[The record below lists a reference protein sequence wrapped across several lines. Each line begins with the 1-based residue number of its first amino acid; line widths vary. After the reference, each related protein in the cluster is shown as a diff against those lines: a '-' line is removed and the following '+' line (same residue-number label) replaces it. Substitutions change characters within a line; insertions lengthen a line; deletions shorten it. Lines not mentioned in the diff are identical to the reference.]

1 MNIAPRR
8 WAVPALA
15 VAAAGAAV
23 ALPLVSGS
31 TDRASAADGALES
44 FPTCSALASYAAH
57 ATMAE
62 MTRVMPM
69 DARKTPS
76 MPSAAAADSGAE
88 ALASAPQSATPRSE
102 TNVQVAGIDEPD
114 IVKTDGRRIF
124 ALAGG
129 RLYAVDATGDRP
141 RVTGTLR
148 FADGLQPA
156 ALILSGDRL
165 LVIGTVWQQEGA
177 RSRPAPDVSSP
188 GTVAKDAVYAGMP
201 RTVLISVDVGRP
213 DHMRVADRM
222 STDAAYST
230 ARLSDG
236 TVRVVLTGPQPPY
249 PVVPGTG
256 LAGTVE
262 QTLALRRM
270 TALPA
275 SSWLPSFRREDAT
288 GRATAADT
296 SPPCTSVSRP
306 ADGSD
311 GTSTVTVLTID
322 PAQGVT
328 PVDEDTIMGAA
339 DQTMLSADNLYVT
352 SARTGTNGRVTTH
365 IHVFDVSRPRS
376 TDYRASGSV
385 EGTPL
390 SQFSM
395 DEHAGVLRVATTRPS
410 DIAMPME
417 DTDGTRPAE
426 SDSMVTT
433 LRVEGRRLVELG
445 RVDGL
450 GRGEQIYAVRFMGG
464 RGYVVTFRQTDPL
477 YTIDLSDPRAPRMTG
492 ELKINGYS
500 AYLHPVDD
508 DHVIGVGQDGDG
520 QGGRT
525 GAQVS
530 LFDVSDPASPRR
542 VASWSA
548 PGAYSDVEWDHH
560 AFLWWAPTSTAVI
573 PVVST
578 DPGDGTT
585 RDASAVALHI
595 TPEGIDGVKGLAQ
608 GPATAGGRSP
618 ILRSL
623 VIGDTLYTVSD
634 TGIVARGVSTLD
646 DGTWVPFG

>member
-23 ALPLVSGS
+23 TLPLVSGS

-44 FPTCSALASYAAH
+44 FPTCSALSSYAAH

-62 MTRVMPM
+62 MTRMSPM
-69 DARKTPS
+69 DVRKTPS
-76 MPSAAAADSGAE
+76 MPTAAVADSGSE
-88 ALASAPQSATPRSE
+88 ALASAPRPGVQHSE

-124 ALAGG
+124 AIAGG
-129 RLYAVDATGDRP
+129 RLYAVDATGDSP

-148 FADGLQPA
+148 FADGLQPT
-156 ALILSGDRL
+156 ALILSADRL
-165 LVIGTVWQQEGA
+165 LVIGTVWRQQEA
-177 RSRPAPDVSSP
+177 RSHPAPDVSP
-188 GTVAKDAVYAGMP
+188 GTVATDTAYAGMP
-201 RTVLISVDVGRP
+201 RTVLISVDVSRP

-222 STDAAYST
+222 STDATYST
-230 ARLSDG
+230 ARLAGG
-236 TVRVVLTGPQPPY
+236 TVRVVLTGPQPQY
-249 PVVPGTG
+249 PVIPGTG

-262 QTLALRRM
+262 QALALRRLAAM
-270 TALPA
+270 PA

-288 GRATAADT
+288 GRAAAGDT
-296 SPPCTSVSRP
+296 SPPCTSVRRP

-311 GTSTVTVLTID
+311 DTATVTVLTID

-339 DQTMLSADNLYVT
+339 DQAMMSADNLYVT
-352 SARTGTNGRVTTH
+352 SARTGTDGTVTTH

-390 SQFSM
+390 NQFSM
-395 DEHAGVLRVATTRPS
+395 DEHDGVLRVATTRPS
-410 DIAMPME
+410 DVVVPME
-417 DTDGTRPAE
+417 DTAGARPTE

-445 RVDGL
+445 RVSGL
-450 GRGEQIYAVRFMGG
+450 GRGEQIYAVRFIGG
-464 RGYVVTFRQTDPL
+464 RGYVVTYRRTDPL

-508 DHVIGVGQDGDG
+508 DHVIGVGQDGDD
-520 QGGRT
+520 QGRRAGT
-525 GAQVS
+525 QVS
-530 LFDVSDPASPRR
+530 LFDVSDPAAPRR
-542 VASWSA
+542 VANWTA

-573 PVVST
+573 PVASAGL
-578 DPGDGTT
+578 DNATT
-585 RDASAVALHI
+585 RDVSAVALHI
-595 TPEGIDGVKGLAQ
+595 TPGGIDGARGLMQ
-608 GPATAGGRSP
+608 GPASAGGRSP

-623 VIGDTLYTVSD
+623 VIGETLYTVSE